1 MSLYGW
7 RVKNVEKDGKRAKE
21 TNEIV
26 KGHNW
31 PCPFWTWHMKKK
43 RLSFYV
49 RQPSKIADSGTGSS

>member
-21 TNEIV
+21 TNES
-26 KGHNW
+26 HNW

-43 RLSFYV
+43 RLSFFMSDNQV
-49 RQPSKIADSGTGSS
+49 K